1 VTETQTTTVQAP
13 PPPPTTATETA
24 SSDDDTPWGWIVL
37 AAAVVAAALTGLLV
51 WSRRR
56 GRAASWSNQLAD
68 LSRRSLV
75 TLDDVLAQG
84 SIVTG
89 QVQALAAEARS
100 LEPRAPDEEA
110 ASAAA
115 RLRARLDELAATL
128 EADRALHLGSP
139 PPSPEQLTYSSA
151 LIRQQAERLQHL
163 LRPPNVAGPP
173 A

>member
-1 VTETQTTTVQAP
+1 VRVAPPAP
-13 PPPPTTATETA
+13 PPSATTEAA
-24 SSDDDTPWGWIVL
+24 SSSDDTPWGWIVL
-37 AAAVVAAALTGLLV
+37 GAAVLAAALTGLLL

-56 GRAASWSNQLAD
+56 GRAASWSDELAD

-84 SIVTG
+84 SVVTG
-89 QVQALAAEARS
+89 QVQALAAEAQS
-100 LEPRAPDEEA
+100 LEARAPDEEA
-110 ASAAA
+110 AAAAA

-128 EADRALHLGSP
+128 EADRALRLSSP

-151 LIRQQAERLQHL
+151 LIREQGERLQVV
-163 LRPPNVAGPP
+163 LRPRDTGRPP